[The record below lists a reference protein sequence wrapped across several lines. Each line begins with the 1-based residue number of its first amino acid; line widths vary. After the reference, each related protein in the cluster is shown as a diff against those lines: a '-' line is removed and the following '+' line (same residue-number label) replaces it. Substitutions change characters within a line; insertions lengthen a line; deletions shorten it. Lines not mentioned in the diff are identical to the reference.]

1 MKYIAVIPLLL
12 FVVACR
18 QEKLSKTEM
27 RNVLHQQN
35 EKLGEYF
42 KAGHAAQI
50 ATMYSDSAKLCPNRN
65 TEVYIGRDAIKKFWA
80 EASSDG
86 SKLQEMTT
94 ETLTV
99 DGDINVIYETGITTT
114 KTLYKDSV
122 YTSKVKFANVWKRQ
136 PDGNYLLD
144 VDIWNAVK
152 E

>member
-1 MKYIAVIPLLL
+1 MKYITIIALSLL
-12 FVVACR
+12 VVACR
-18 QEKLSKTEM
+18 QRELSKTDM
-27 RNVLHQQN
+27 RHILHQQN
-35 EKLGEYF
+35 EKLGEFF
-42 KAGHAAQI
+42 KAGDAAQI

-65 TEVYIGRDAIKKFWA
+65 GEIYIGREAIRKFWT
-80 EASSDG
+80 EATSDG
-86 SKLQEMTT
+86 SKLQEMIT

-99 DGDINVIYETGITTT
+99 DGDVNVIYETGMTTT
-114 KTLYKDSV
+114 KTLYKDSL